1 MRLRV
6 YVRRLCAC
14 TRHFLQPRPCIAVL
28 IGKCDHPRFEWLAA
42 LGGEASAA
50 VPTTAA
56 RWRARITVLPG
67 RPSWRWPSRRP
78 GLSLPIP
85 RWPGS
90 SGWSH
95 LPRADAGPLNPSALS
110 PQCRQRRE
118 RGRVPTKIQRG
129 CLASCPG
136 GLWTPDAGLQSWPR
150 PGPMDTR
157 GGRLDP
163 PTPRDPGSTCQLRV
177 LGLRGERT

>member
-1 MRLRV
+1 MCPVRLRV

-14 TRHFLQPRPCIAVL
+14 ARRHFLQPRLCVAVL
-28 IGKCDHPRFEWLAA
+28 TRKCDHPRFEWLAA

-78 GLSLPIP
+78 GLSLRIP

-90 SGWSH
+90 YGWSY
-95 LPRADAGPLNPSALS
+95 LPRADGGPLNPSALS

-118 RGRVPTKIQRG
+118 RGRVPAKIQRG

-157 GGRLDP
+157 GGQ
-163 PTPRDPGSTCQLRV
+163 STLQP
-177 LGLRGERT
+177 

>member
-1 MRLRV
+1 MSGA
-6 YVRRLCAC
+6 CAPARAISC
-14 TRHFLQPRPCIAVL
+14 SRDLASRCLSGNATIHA
-28 IGKCDHPRFEWLAA
+28 FEWLAA